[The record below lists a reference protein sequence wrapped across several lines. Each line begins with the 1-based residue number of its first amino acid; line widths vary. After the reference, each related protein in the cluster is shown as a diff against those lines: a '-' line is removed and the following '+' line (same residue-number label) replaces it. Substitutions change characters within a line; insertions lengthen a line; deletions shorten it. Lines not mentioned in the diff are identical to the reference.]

1 MIEQITSKQVGDGLD
16 VSAVQQVMQPEEIV
30 ALQRYAAQL
39 QMDKQIIAYAVR
51 IAIFMGMT
59 NPAVAATQ
67 FTAYMAL
74 ANVAI
79 SVGNYW
85 QGVVAERVNYQ
96 TVLYVDAALVVLALC
111 VIPFLKNR
119 EEKKPTTVVPNW
131 PAVR

>member
-1 MIEQITSKQVGDGLD
+1 
-16 VSAVQQVMQPEEIV
+16 
-30 ALQRYAAQL
+30 
-39 QMDKQIIAYAVR
+39 VR

-74 ANVAI
+74 SNVAI

-85 QGVVAERVNYQ
+85 QGAVAERMNYQ
-96 TVLYVDAALVVLALC
+96 TALYVDAALVILALC

-119 EEKKPTTVVPNW
+119 EEKKRPIVVPKNV
-131 PAVR
+131 AVARAGLSD

>member
-1 MIEQITSKQVGDGLD
+1 
-16 VSAVQQVMQPEEIV
+16 
-30 ALQRYAAQL
+30 
-39 QMDKQIIAYAVR
+39 
-51 IAIFMGMT
+51 
-59 NPAVAATQ
+59 
-67 FTAYMAL
+67 MAL

-119 EEKKPTTVVPNW
+119 EDKKPTIVVPNRV
-131 PAVR
+131 AVAGAGLKD